1 MPIYISV
8 DVETA
13 GPSPSLHSL
22 LSIGACTVSEPHQTF
37 YIELEPVTEARVEE
51 ALAISGH
58 SMEHLVA
65 HGIPAA
71 EAMRRF
77 ASWIDDVAP
86 PGEQPIFVAFN
97 APFDWMFVND
107 YFHRYLGR
115 NPFGHS
121 ALDIK
126 AFFMG
131 LTGVTWRKT
140 GWRFVASRYLTGRHL
155 THHALRDAI
164 DQADLFRQL
173 LAERGARDVD
183 R

>member
-1 MPIYISV
+1 MPVYISV

-37 YIELEPVTEARVEE
+37 YIELEPVTEARVDE

-58 SMEHLVA
+58 SMEHLAV

-71 EAMRRF
+71 EAMSRF
-77 ASWIDDVAP
+77 ATWVDGVAL
-86 PGEQPIFVAFN
+86 PGERPIFVAFN

-126 AFFMG
+126 ALVMG
-131 LTGVTWRKT
+131 LTGDPWRRT
-140 GWRFVASRYLTGRHL
+140 GWRQVASQYLEGRHL
-155 THHALRDAI
+155 THHALQDAI
-164 DQADLFRQL
+164 DQAELFQQILIELRARQ
-173 LAERGARDVD
+173 AEP
-183 R
+183 